1 MIKFAKDMTVTQR
14 ENVMGG
20 TGRYSSQMLFSP
32 EEVTKTRLFACNT
45 MEPGASIGC
54 HSHTGEGE
62 AYLILSGEAV
72 VEEDG
77 VAYTLRPGDCEY
89 CTDGHSH
96 AIYNRSD
103 APMSFLA
110 IIIL

>member
-1 MIKFAKDMTVTQR
+1 MIKFAKDMPVTQR

-62 AYLILSGEAV
+62 AYLILSGVTGRGGGRRGLYAPPWR
-72 VEEDG
+72 
-77 VAYTLRPGDCEY
+77 LRVLHRWPFPRD
-89 CTDGHSH
+89 
-96 AIYNRSD
+96 
-103 APMSFLA
+103 L
-110 IIIL
+110 

>member
-1 MIKFAKDMTVTQR
+1 MIKFAKDMPVTQR

-62 AYLILSGEAV
+62 AYLILSREAV

-77 VAYTLRPGDCEY
+77 VA
-89 CTDGHSH
+89 
-96 AIYNRSD
+96 
-103 APMSFLA
+103 
-110 IIIL
+110 

>member
-1 MIKFAKDMTVTQR
+1 MIKFAKDMPVTQR

-77 VAYTLRPGDCEY
+77 VATASIAPTAIPTRFITVPTRP
-89 CTDGHSH
+89 
-96 AIYNRSD
+96 
-103 APMSFLA
+103 
-110 IIIL
+110 